1 MPNRTR
7 PLLTALLIALLATQ
21 LLVQAAAAQP
31 LPGRVLRVIDGDS
44 LVLDVRGSHYQ
55 IELAGID
62 APELNQPWGDSA
74 RIRLQQTLGGAFV
87 VVDTQPGDGHG
98 VTGRIVFKQAD
109 ISLQMLNDGL
119 AWSLWRVDGVEPG
132 TLTREPLHPYQQAE
146 NDARTAKRGLWADDE
161 PVPPWQWRRP
171 GAAGVSY

>member
-7 PLLTALLIALLATQ
+7 PPLTVLLIALLATL

-55 IELAGID
+55 IELSGID
-62 APELNQPWGDSA
+62 APELNQPWGDVA
-74 RIRLQQTLGGAFV
+74 RIRLQQLLGGAFV
-87 VVDTQPGDGHG
+87 VVNTQPDDGYKM
-98 VTGRIVFKQAD
+98 TGSIEFKQAD
-109 ISLQMLNDGL
+109 IGLRMLNDGL
-119 AWSLWRVDGVEPG
+119 AWSLWRQAGGEPG
-132 TLTREPLHPYQQAE
+132 TLTTRPLHAYQQAE
-146 NDARTAKRGLWADDE
+146 NAARTAKRGLWADDE